1 MNNAQR
7 LAELLIKAA
16 TQFAKLNARQ
26 QEFAIKEINRVRLEL
41 QDLLLDYS
49 NKDNKITFTRLGSLL
64 RDLDTIERMVRE
76 TGMQAL
82 IQVIEEAGEHGQ
94 IASEAALKSVLG
106 TSATAYFSK
115 DAFNRISADVVR
127 YVTTRF
133 GEDGL
138 VLSDRIWRLAHEQ
151 RVEIENVIRSGII
164 LGQSVN
170 TMVSKI
176 RKVYDTETWKIRR
189 LVVTEGNVAYRT
201 ASAYVAQ
208 RSNVVKG
215 LRIHRGKANNPRHR
229 CTQLEQEDRYGLGK
243 GVYLPT
249 DSEVLNPHPN
259 CTSYVTYELVDLT
272 EVKARAN

>member
-7 LAELLIKAA
+7 LAELLVKAA

-41 QDLLLDYS
+41 QDTLLGYA
-49 NKDNKITFTRLGSLL
+49 NKDNKIAVTRLGSLL

-76 TGMQAL
+76 TGMQAM
-82 IQVIEEAGEHGQ
+82 IQIIEEAGEYGQ
-94 IASEAALKSVLG
+94 IASEAALKDIIGASV
-106 TSATAYFSK
+106 TAYFST
-115 DAFNRISADVVR
+115 DAFNRVSAEVVR

-151 RVEIENVIRSGII
+151 RTEIENIIRSGIV
-164 LGQSVN
+164 LGQSVS
-170 TMVSKI
+170 TMTAKI
-176 RKVYDTETWKIRR
+176 RKVYDTDTWKIRR

-208 RSNVVKG
+208 QSNLVKG

-229 CTQLEQEDRYGLGK
+229 CTQLEQIDRYGLGK

-249 DSEVLNPHPN
+249 DPEVLNPHPN
-259 CTSYVTYELVDLT
+259 CTSYVTYELVDLA